1 LNMNSSIIGNIASR
15 GLEATLPETL
25 YVTWKKCLILTPMH
39 KTPHLPPLQLIIL
52 KHKTTFYTYQKT
64 VAEILLKTTLTAIF
78 LTLSLMISGKTWLKL
93 ANNRIIFMGYWWTV
107 IIFFSVLFQTGVKRA
122 QYQKFCIFEK

>member
-1 LNMNSSIIGNIASR
+1 MNSSIIGNIASR

-25 YVTWKKCLILTPMH
+25 YVTWKKVSDTYSYAY
-39 KTPHLPPLQLIIL
+39 PPLQLIIL

-78 LTLSLMISGKTWLKL
+78 LTLSLMISGINLTE
-93 ANNRIIFMGYWWTV
+93 AG
-107 IIFFSVLFQTGVKRA
+107 Q
-122 QYQKFCIFEK
+122 Q